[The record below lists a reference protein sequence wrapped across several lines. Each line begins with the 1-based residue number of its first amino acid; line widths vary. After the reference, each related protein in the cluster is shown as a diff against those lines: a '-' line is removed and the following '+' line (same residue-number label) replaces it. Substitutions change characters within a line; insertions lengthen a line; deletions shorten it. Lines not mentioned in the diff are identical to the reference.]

1 MRFFIDISYDG
12 TNYHGWQVQ
21 PNADTVQNQIN
32 TALSTILNEKISVVG
47 AGRTDTGVHAKQ
59 LIAHFDFNNSF
70 DIKKTKYKLNSFLN
84 NDISINNIFH
94 VNDDAH
100 ARFSAISRTYQYK
113 ISKTKD
119 PFSSQSYLLKRNLDL
134 ESMNKAC
141 QFLIGENDYSAF
153 AKLHSDNYT
162 NNCNIF
168 YANWTEDKKEIL
180 FTIKANRFLRNMVR
194 SIVGTMIEIGD
205 GKIKF
210 DKIKDIILSK
220 DRSNASYS
228 APAKGLSLI
237 NVEYAKEII
246 DAGN

>member
-1 MRFFIDISYDG
+1 
-12 TNYHGWQVQ
+12 
-21 PNADTVQNQIN
+21 
-32 TALSTILNEKISVVG
+32 
-47 AGRTDTGVHAKQ
+47 
-59 LIAHFDFNNSF
+59 
-70 DIKKTKYKLNSFLN
+70 
-84 NDISINNIFH
+84 
-94 VNDDAH
+94 
-100 ARFSAISRTYQYK
+100 
-113 ISKTKD
+113 
-119 PFSSQSYLLKRNLDL
+119 
-134 ESMNKAC
+134 MNKAC

-153 AKLHSDNYT
+153 AKLRSDNYT

-168 YANWTEDKKEIL
+168 YANWTEDKKEIF

-220 DRSNASYS
+220 DRSNAGYS

-237 NVEYAKEII
+237 NIEYAKEII